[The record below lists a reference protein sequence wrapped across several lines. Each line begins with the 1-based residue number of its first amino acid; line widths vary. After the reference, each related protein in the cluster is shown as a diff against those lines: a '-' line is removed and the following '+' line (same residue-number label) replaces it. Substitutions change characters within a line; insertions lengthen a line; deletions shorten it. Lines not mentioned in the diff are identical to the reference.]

1 MARCMRARVRCP
13 LAMPIEI
20 QTIVATP
27 TPQFG
32 PPQLVPTRAHPNRR
46 PAGRPEYARLPAS
59 YSELPRGAATTTNE
73 HEHVF

>member
-27 TPQFG
+27 NSESVSGPQISG
-32 PPQLVPTRAHPNRR
+32 PQGRAL
-46 PAGRPEYARLPAS
+46 AARALQPV
-59 YSELPRGAATTTNE
+59 NQ
-73 HEHVF
+73 